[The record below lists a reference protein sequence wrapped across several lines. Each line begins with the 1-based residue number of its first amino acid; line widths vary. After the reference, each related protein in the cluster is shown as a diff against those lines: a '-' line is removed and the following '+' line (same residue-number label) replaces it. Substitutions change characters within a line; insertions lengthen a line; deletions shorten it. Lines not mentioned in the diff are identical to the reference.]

1 MSKNKKKKNMQLTW
15 REVKALEIFKLQIPL
30 NPNESAL
37 CLVYNK
43 KETIVLQYPAEEV
56 WEFFAKD
63 EFKRYMYG
71 FVDKDGA
78 IQLFAL
84 PRLPEQDW

>member
-1 MSKNKKKKNMQLTW
+1 MIKNKKIQLTLK
-15 REVKALEIFKLQIPL
+15 EVRALEIFKVQLPIETNAAP
-30 NPNESAL
+30 L

-43 KETIVLQYPAEEV
+43 KRTIDLQFPAEQV
-56 WEFFAKD
+56 WGFFAKG

-71 FVDKDGA
+71 FVDKDGF